1 MRQRI
6 DLADL
11 YRRALRQ
18 VKEGDD
24 DSGSPRGLRPDCPYL
39 LDELIAETPELAML
53 IAKLAA

>member
-18 VKEGDD
+18 AKEDDD
-24 DSGSPRGLRPDCPYL
+24 DSGSPRGLRPMCPYSLDDL
-39 LDELIAETPELAML
+39 LARDPDLTLL